1 MRWVLLLALV
11 AVASLQHTGVDALTN
26 PVDKKAL
33 LAFKAG
39 ITQVC
44 TLPPLVNLYL
54 PLLHADAV

>member
-11 AVASLQHTGVDALTN
+11 AVASLQHTGVGALTN

-39 ITQVC
+39 ITQVIH
-44 TLPPLVNLYL
+44 PLCKSLSATV
-54 PLLHADAV
+54 VC